1 MFGLAMIVW
10 VSLVGGDP
18 LLDPWATNEPHMEV
32 VELTSFC
39 EHTDRESWSVKDSDL
54 LNPFERDVLLETP
67 L

>member
-18 LLDPWATNEPHMEV
+18 LLDPWATAEPEIDV
-32 VELTSFC
+32 VEVTSFC
-39 EHTDRESWSVKDSDL
+39 EHRDPKSWSVEDGDL
-54 LNPFERDVLLETP
+54 LNPFEQDILLATP

>member
-1 MFGLAMIVW
+1 MFGVAMIVW

-18 LLDPWATNEPHMEV
+18 LLDPWAMNESRIES

-39 EHTDRESWSVKDSDL
+39 QHEDPETWSVEDSDL
-54 LNPFERDVLLETP
+54 LNPFEQDFLLSTS

>member
-1 MFGLAMIVW
+1 MFGLAMIVR

-18 LLDPWATNEPHMEV
+18 LLDPWATAEARIDV

-39 EHTDRESWSVKDSDL
+39 EHTDPESWSVEDSDL
-54 LNPFERDVLLETP
+54 LNPFERDVLLVTP